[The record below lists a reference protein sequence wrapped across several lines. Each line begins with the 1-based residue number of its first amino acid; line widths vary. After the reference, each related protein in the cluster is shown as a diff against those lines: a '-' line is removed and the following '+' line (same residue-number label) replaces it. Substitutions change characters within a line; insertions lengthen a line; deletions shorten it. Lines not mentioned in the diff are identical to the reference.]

1 MNRSP
6 RPVHHNLDVDSFE
19 AGVLRK
25 FPNVTFHNYK
35 NQEVQIQKTLIM
47 FILVL
52 IVMECQNWKE
62 IQFDRNRHQDFDEKA
77 DDLGKASI

>member
-1 MNRSP
+1 
-6 RPVHHNLDVDSFE
+6 
-19 AGVLRK
+19 
-25 FPNVTFHNYK
+25 
-35 NQEVQIQKTLIM
+35 M

-77 DDLGKASI
+77 DDLGHDVSRYN